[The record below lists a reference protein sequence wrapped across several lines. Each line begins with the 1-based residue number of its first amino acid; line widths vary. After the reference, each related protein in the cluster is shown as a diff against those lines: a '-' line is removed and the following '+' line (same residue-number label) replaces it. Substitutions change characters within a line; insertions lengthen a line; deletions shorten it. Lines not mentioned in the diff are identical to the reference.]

1 MAALLAW
8 QTSIC
13 TQSAHTA
20 QYPQNS
26 FEFKLVIKYGYLTG
40 KIEKGCFQFVE
51 KPKFSCLSYLCK
63 AKFIKYN
70 NTDPLS

>member
-26 FEFKLVIKYGYLTG
+26 FEFKLIVKYGFLTG

-51 KPKFSCLSYLCK
+51 KP
-63 AKFIKYN
+63 
-70 NTDPLS
+70 